1 MDILLSE
8 EEQMVRDAARD
19 FLETECSPA
28 LARAMEKDELG
39 YPPALWKQIADLGWV
54 GITLPEAY
62 GGQGLP
68 LTYLGLI
75 IEEIGRAL
83 APLPMH
89 STTVPAMT
97 IAEFGSDAL
106 KQAVLPAVSSGD
118 LILTFAFQE
127 RDPRIVADAVSTEAT
142 LDGDHF
148 VVNGTKMFVDNSNV
162 AGKCLVVCRT
172 QAGSTGRAGLSLLLI
187 DMDSAGVKQTLEVTT
202 AKDKQGRV
210 DFSGVRVPRE
220 NLVGPLNEGWPIAE
234 KMLDT
239 ATALLVVQM
248 EGCARK
254 DAETTIAYAKERT
267 AFGRPIGAF
276 QSVAHMLA
284 DATMW
289 CDGAQLLGFEALWAI
304 DNRGNAGLEVSQAK
318 SFANDRLVPAVRIG
332 QQIHGGIGF
341 MMEFDIQLY
350 YRRVAAWSMRLGT
363 SFEHRERIA
372 AALIDQPGKVRL
384 GEPIATL

>member
-19 FLETECSPA
+19 FLGSETSTK
-28 LARAMEKDELG
+28 LAREMEKDALG

-54 GITLPEAY
+54 GMSLPEAY

-75 IEEIGRAL
+75 LEEVGRAI
-83 APLPMH
+83 APLPLH
-89 STTVPAMT
+89 STSVPALT
-97 IAEFGSDAL
+97 IAEFGSDAM

-118 LILTFAFQE
+118 LVLTFAFQE
-127 RDPRIVADAVSTEAT
+127 RDPRIVAGAIKTQAVV
-142 LDGDHF
+142 DGDNF

-162 AGKCLVVCRT
+162 AGKVLTVVRT
-172 QAGSTGRAGLSLLLI
+172 QPGSTGRDGLSVLLI
-187 DMDSAGVKQTLEVTT
+187 DMNSPGVKNTLQVTT

-210 DFSGVRVPRE
+210 DFTNVRVPRA
-220 NLVGPLNEGWPIAE
+220 NLVGTLNQGWPIAE
-234 KMLDT
+234 KMLDV

-248 EGCARK
+248 EGTARK
-254 DAETTIAYAKERT
+254 DAEITIAYAKERT

-276 QSVAHMLA
+276 QSVSHMLA
-284 DATMW
+284 DAIMW
-289 CDGAQLLGFEALWAI
+289 CDGAQLLGFEALWALQ
-304 DNRGNAGLEVSQAK
+304 NRGHAGLEVSQAK

-341 MMEFDIQLY
+341 MMEFDIALY
-350 YRRVAAWSMRLGT
+350 YRRVAAASMRLGT

-372 AALIDQPGKVRL
+372 AALIDQPGTVRL

>member
-1 MDILLSE
+1 MDILLNE
-8 EEQMVRDAARD
+8 EEQMVRDSARSV
-19 FLETECSPA
+19 LESECTTA
-28 LARAMEKDELG
+28 LARAMEKDALG

-54 GITLPEAY
+54 GMCLPEAY
-62 GGQGLP
+62 GGQGMA

-75 IEEIGRAL
+75 IEEMGRAM
-83 APLPMH
+83 APLPLL
-89 STTVPAMT
+89 STAVPAMT
-97 IAEFGSDAL
+97 IAEFAPDAL
-106 KQAVLPAVSSGD
+106 KQSVLPAVSSGD
-118 LILTFAFQE
+118 LILTFAYQE
-127 RDPRIVADAVSTEAT
+127 RDARLNPDAIKTTAV
-142 LDGDHF
+142 LDGDNY

-162 AGKCLVVCRT
+162 AGKVLAVVRT
-172 QAGSTGRAGLSLLLI
+172 EPGSTGRNGLGLLLI
-187 DMDSAGVKQTLEVTT
+187 DMNASGVKQTLEVTT

-210 DFSGVRVPRE
+210 DFTNVRVPKA
-220 NLVGPLNEGWPIAE
+220 NLVAAGWAPIE
-234 KMLDT
+234 KMLDV

-254 DAETTIAYAKERT
+254 DAEITIAYAKERV

-284 DATMW
+284 DAIMW
-289 CDGAQLLGFEALWAI
+289 CDGAQLLGYEALWALA
-304 DNRGNAGLEVSQAK
+304 NRGNAGLEVSQAK

-341 MMEFDIQLY
+341 MMEFDIALY

-363 SFEHRERIA
+363 SFEHRARIA

>member
-1 MDILLSE
+1 MLNE
-8 EEQMVRDAARD
+8 EEQMVRDSARSV
-19 FLETECSPA
+19 LESECTTA
-28 LARAMEKDELG
+28 LARAMEKDALG

-54 GITLPEAY
+54 GMCLPEAY
-62 GGQGLP
+62 GGQGMA

-75 IEEIGRAL
+75 IEEMGRAM
-83 APLPMH
+83 APLPLL
-89 STTVPAMT
+89 STAVPAMT
-97 IAEFGSDAL
+97 IAEFAPDAL
-106 KQAVLPAVSSGD
+106 KQSVLPAVSSGD
-118 LILTFAFQE
+118 LILTFAYQE
-127 RDPRIVADAVSTEAT
+127 RDARLNPDAIKTTAV
-142 LDGDHF
+142 LDGDNY

-162 AGKCLVVCRT
+162 AGKVLAVVRT
-172 QAGSTGRAGLSLLLI
+172 EPGSTGRNGLGLLLI
-187 DMDSAGVKQTLEVTT
+187 DMNASGVKQTLEVTT

-210 DFSGVRVPRE
+210 DFTNVRVPKA
-220 NLVGPLNEGWPIAE
+220 NLVAAGWAPIE
-234 KMLDT
+234 KMLDV

-254 DAETTIAYAKERT
+254 DAEITIAYAKERV

-284 DATMW
+284 DAIMW
-289 CDGAQLLGFEALWAI
+289 CDGAQLLGYEALWALA
-304 DNRGNAGLEVSQAK
+304 NRGNAGLEVSQAK

-341 MMEFDIQLY
+341 MMEFDIALY

-363 SFEHRERIA
+363 SFEHRARIA

>member
-1 MDILLSE
+1 LDILLNE
-8 EEQMVRDAARD
+8 EEQMVRDSARSV
-19 FLETECSPA
+19 LESECTTA
-28 LARAMEKDELG
+28 LARAMEKDALG

-54 GITLPEAY
+54 GMCLPEAY
-62 GGQGLP
+62 GGQGMA

-75 IEEIGRAL
+75 IEEMGRAM
-83 APLPMH
+83 APLPLL
-89 STTVPAMT
+89 STAVPAMT
-97 IAEFGSDAL
+97 IAEFAPDAL
-106 KQAVLPAVSSGD
+106 KQSVLPAVSSGD
-118 LILTFAFQE
+118 LILTFAYQE
-127 RDPRIVADAVSTEAT
+127 RDARLNPDAIKTTAV
-142 LDGDHF
+142 LDGDNY

-162 AGKCLVVCRT
+162 AGKVLAVVRT
-172 QAGSTGRAGLSLLLI
+172 EPGSTGRNGLGLLLI
-187 DMDSAGVKQTLEVTT
+187 DMNASGVKQTLEVTT

-210 DFSGVRVPRE
+210 DFTNVRVPKA
-220 NLVGPLNEGWPIAE
+220 NLVAAGWAPIE
-234 KMLDT
+234 KMLDV

-254 DAETTIAYAKERT
+254 DAEITIAYAKERV

-284 DATMW
+284 DAIMW
-289 CDGAQLLGFEALWAI
+289 CDGAQLLGYEALWALA
-304 DNRGNAGLEVSQAK
+304 NRGNAGLEVSQAK

-341 MMEFDIQLY
+341 MMEFDIALY

-363 SFEHRERIA
+363 SFEHRARIA